1 MIKKILVANR
11 GEIAMRIFRTCRVMN
26 ISTVAVYTHVDRGA
40 LHVRY
45 AEEAY
50 CISSSPEDTSYL
62 KPELILAI
70 AKKTGAAI
78 HPGYGFLSENADFA
92 RRCEEE
98 GVIFIGPGADIIA
111 KMGIKT
117 EARKIMREA
126 GLPIVP
132 GTETPVQ
139 GIEEVKKVAKEVG
152 YPIMLKALAGGGGKG
167 MRLVRSEEEAETAL
181 RLSQS
186 EAGTSFGNDAV
197 YIEKYIEN
205 PHHIE
210 VQIMGDKYGNVVH
223 LGERECSIQR
233 RNQKVIEESPSPF
246 VKDETR
252 KKMLKVAVEA
262 CKRIGYYSAGT
273 LEFMMDKDQNFY
285 FLEMNTRLQVEHP
298 ITEEVVGVDLVKEQI
313 RIANDEVLHLRQEE
327 LFQRGHAIEC
337 RICAEDTENNFMP
350 SPGIIK
356 QLTEPNG
363 IGVRIDSYVYEGYEI
378 PIYYDPMIGKLI
390 VWATTRQY
398 AIERMRR
405 VLYEYKITGLKTN
418 LSYLKRIMHTPD
430 FVKGEYN
437 TLFIEKN
444 SRMLLRSNGNN
455 EEIENIAMIASYI
468 DYLMNLEENKS
479 SQLPDGRPISRWR
492 EFGLQKGVLR
502 I

>member
-50 CISSSPEDTSYL
+50 CISGSPEDTSYL
-62 KPELILAI
+62 KPELILSI

-167 MRLVRSEEEAETAL
+167 MRLVRTEEEVETAL

-186 EAGTSFGNDAV
+186 EAGTSFG
-197 YIEKYIEN
+197 
-205 PHHIE
+205 
-210 VQIMGDKYGNVVH
+210 
-223 LGERECSIQR
+223 
-233 RNQKVIEESPSPF
+233 
-246 VKDETR
+246 
-252 KKMLKVAVEA
+252 
-262 CKRIGYYSAGT
+262 
-273 LEFMMDKDQNFY
+273 MM
-285 FLEMNTRLQVEHP
+285 R
-298 ITEEVVGVDLVKEQI
+298 
-313 RIANDEVLHLRQEE
+313 
-327 LFQRGHAIEC
+327 
-337 RICAEDTENNFMP
+337 
-350 SPGIIK
+350 
-356 QLTEPNG
+356 
-363 IGVRIDSYVYEGYEI
+363 
-378 PIYYDPMIGKLI
+378 
-390 VWATTRQY
+390 
-398 AIERMRR
+398 
-405 VLYEYKITGLKTN
+405 
-418 LSYLKRIMHTPD
+418 
-430 FVKGEYN
+430 
-437 TLFIEKN
+437 FI
-444 SRMLLRSNGNN
+444 
-455 EEIENIAMIASYI
+455 
-468 DYLMNLEENKS
+468 
-479 SQLPDGRPISRWR
+479 
-492 EFGLQKGVLR
+492 
-502 I
+502 